1 MGTPSKLGFAHFAR
15 KILTNTADSTLAPTT
30 GVTKRVTLG
39 GQVHETYTFT
49 NRSVTITDN
58 TTSGAHGNLKIV
70 DLPEGNVVIVGATT
84 NLTIARVGT
93 NITATAAVVA
103 AVGTVAAANTDAT
116 LTSTEANIVPSTVAT
131 LTAGAGVVKGVSTSG
146 STINGTT
153 TRVPV
158 FLNFAMPDASS
169 GGNDALTVN
178 GTITLVYTL
187 IGDN

>member
-30 GVTKRVTLG
+30 GVTKRVTVG
-39 GQVHETYTFT
+39 GLVHETYTFT

-70 DLPEGNVVIVGATT
+70 DLPEGNITILGATT

-93 NITATAAVVA
+93 NITATAAVVSS
-103 AVGTVAAANTDAT
+103 VGTVAAANTDAT

-131 LTAGAGVVKGVSTSG
+131 LTAGAGVARGESTAVLVAD
-146 STINGTT
+146 GTA

-178 GTITLVYTL
+178 GTITIVYCSSN
-187 IGDN
+187 DN